1 MMPFYTGIV
10 EDRNDPLEMGRV
22 RVRVFSIHTD
32 SKTDI
37 PTASLPWAQVIQ
49 PANSAATSGIGF
61 TTLGPVNGTTV
72 IITFA
77 DGDMQQPIVMGTL
90 AGNVTPHY
98 KIIDGQPVSRN
109 PQKGFNDPS
118 DRYPYTSYHGETD
131 VHKLARTRTEN
142 QDPIIQQRFNSRNV
156 SVPTAAPA
164 PGTWDEPVSGL
175 GQSQYPLNHVRSS
188 EAGHLEEWDDT
199 ENNNRIHTKHAAG
212 TYTEII
218 HDGTRTTK
226 IVGSDF
232 LVCLQD
238 NNVLVSGSCN
248 ITVSGGAKLKIEGN
262 YDVEV
267 GGDHNITVAG
277 NETRTIGGAET
288 VNVGSTR
295 DHTSG
300 GNTTIIAPKIDLNP

>member
-49 PANSAATSGIGF
+49 PANSAATSGVGF

-72 IITFA
+72 IVTFA
-77 DGDMQQPIVMGTL
+77 DEDMQQPIVMGTL
-90 AGNVTPHY
+90 AGNVTPNY
-98 KIIDGQPVSRN
+98 KIVDGQPISRN
-109 PQKGFNDPS
+109 PQKGFNDSEGRWPNS
-118 DRYPYTSYHGETD
+118 DYYGETD

-142 QDPIIQQRFNSRNV
+142 QDPIIRERFNSRNIG
-156 SVPTAAPA
+156 VPTAAPA

-175 GQSQYPLNHVRSS
+175 GQSQYPLNHVRYS

-199 ENNNRIHTKHAAG
+199 ENNNAHSYETLQLGHTLKLFTMAPGRRKSWAV
-212 TYTEII
+212 T
-218 HDGTRTTK
+218 
-226 IVGSDF
+226 F

-248 ITVSGGAKLKIEGN
+248 ITVS
-262 YDVEV
+262 
-267 GGDHNITVAG
+267 
-277 NETRTIGGAET
+277 R
-288 VNVGSTR
+288 R
-295 DHTSG
+295 R
-300 GNTTIIAPKIDLNP
+300 